1 MNKILIILSFVVI
14 ASCAPEVP
22 DEDLVEWQGVTYE
35 VNSQTPFTGTSV
47 SYHDNGQLEVKVNY
61 KEGEPDGLTEVYYDN
76 GQLMVKANYKEG
88 EPHGLAEVYYDD
100 GQLRAKANYKHGE
113 RHGLKEI
120 YYDNGELKEEAKYKD
135 GERLWHRP

>member
-47 SYHDNGQLEVKVNY
+47 SYHDNGQLE
-61 KEGEPDGLTEVYYDN
+61 
-76 GQLMVKANYKEG
+76 VKANYKEG